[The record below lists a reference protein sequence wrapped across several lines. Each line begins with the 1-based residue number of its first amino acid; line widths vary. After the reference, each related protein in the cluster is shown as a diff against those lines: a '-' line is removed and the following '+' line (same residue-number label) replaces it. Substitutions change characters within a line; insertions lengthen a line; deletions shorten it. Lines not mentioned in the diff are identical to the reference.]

1 MSQSGQG
8 ADLSVT
14 PFISNI
20 IRVSRFAARP
30 GLLSKARGG
39 LRLAGWCAA
48 RPMLI
53 ILLLIVASGCGS
65 RYVVRQEFDYLRTRV
80 GHLEATVGVMSGG
93 SLPLAASSGLNPPA
107 ASAHNPLPPTGA
119 ELLPPAGS
127 TVVKAG
133 GTEKSMYQQGQ
144 NLLKQKKY
152 DQAASVFSDM
162 LRQYPAGSLA
172 PNARYWLGECYY
184 ASGRWSSA
192 AAEFQRCA
200 DDFPQSAK
208 APDSL
213 LKLSYSYDKMG
224 DGPQAMAAMDRLLTQ
239 YPRSSAAGMVKNRQ
253 SRFSG

>member
-1 MSQSGQG
+1 M
-8 ADLSVT
+8 SVT
-14 PFISNI
+14 PFVINK
-20 IRVSRFAARP
+20 IRVSCFAKLT
-30 GLLSKARGG
+30 GLRSKARGG
-39 LRLAGWCAA
+39 LHLTGRSVAQLAVIII
-48 RPMLI
+48 MLI
-53 ILLLIVASGCGS
+53 IASGCGS
-65 RYVVRQEFDYLRTRV
+65 RYVVRQEFDDLRTRV

-93 SLPLAASSGLNPPA
+93 SLPMAASSGLNPPA
-107 ASAHNPLPPTGA
+107 ASSHSPLPPAGA

-127 TVVKAG
+127 AAVKTG

-172 PNARYWLGECYY
+172 PNARYWLGESYY

-253 SRFSG
+253 SRFNG